1 MALLLSLESK
11 NIADSLSCFNKL
23 PYICTKFD
31 DLRAEKDEKLNYNE
45 QNMENKTL
53 KRLPVGIQTFSEI
66 VDRDCLYIDKTEY
79 ICKMMEFSKYIFL
92 SRPRRFGKSLLVST
106 LQAYFEGRRELFKG
120 LYIDSVEKEWTAYPV
135 LRLSLASA
143 KFGNVDQLKR
153 YLGSMLQAEE
163 AKWDIVPTVPDANIR
178 LMELIKTAHAKTGKK
193 VVVLIDEYDAPL
205 LDVVHKGTLL
215 EDMRLVMR
223 NFYSPLK
230 DCDPHLQFLFLT
242 GITKFSQLSIF
253 SELNNLKNISMM
265 PEFAAIC
272 GISKEEVEMQMADYL
287 DDFAEHSQLTREEA
301 MGELKRQYDGYHFT
315 WPSPDIFNPFS
326 LLNAFQDR
334 DLKSYWFESG
344 TTTFLI
350 EMLRQYDNVFTDIKD
365 IEASACDFDAPTESA
380 TSIVPLL
387 YQSGY
392 ITIKDYNRN
401 FDYYTLDIPNREV
414 RLGLTRS
421 LIPAYITPNTLVVN
435 NTARRMAQCLAKGD
449 VDGSIALLQQFLLT
463 VPYCNDASS
472 EGHYQQVLYIIFTL
486 VTGYFTDVEV
496 HTPTGRVDMV
506 MNTGK
511 AIILFELKLNMSS
524 GAAMRQ
530 IDLKDY
536 ASKFALSG
544 LPIVKVGINFDAE
557 RRTIGDWKIM

>member
-23 PYICTKFD
+23 PYICTKID
-31 DLRAEKDEKLNYNE
+31 DMRAEKDEKLNYNE

-344 TTTFLI
+344 TPTFLI
-350 EMLRQYDNVFTDIKD
+350 EKLREFDVVPSDISRID
-365 IEASACDFDAPTESA
+365 AMSAEFDAPTESM
-380 TSIVPLL
+380 TSVIPLL

-392 ITIKDYNRN
+392 ITIKDYDSSCRL
-401 FDYYTLDIPNREV
+401 YTLDIPNTEIKIGLMESLLPNYVNRQWGK
-414 RLGLTRS
+414 GLT
-421 LIPAYITPNTLVVN
+421 V
-435 NTARRMAQCLAKGD
+435 TARMNR
-449 VDGSIALLQQFLLT
+449 ALLHDDLDEMLRLLQAYLLT
-463 VPYCNDASS
+463 IPYCDNANS
-472 EGHYQQVLYIIFTL
+472 EGHYQQLLYVIFSL
-486 VTGYFTDVEV
+486 LGRYVDVEV